1 MYLCIQYIY
10 LKYDLLFWLITIS
23 KVMSGNAVVRKRVFF
38 LYAICFSRY
47 FLHVAMQMCRHCD
60 AQCS

>member
-1 MYLCIQYIY
+1 ML
-10 LKYDLLFWLITIS
+10 
-23 KVMSGNAVVRKRVFF
+23 GNAVVRKRVFF

-60 AQCS
+60 AQCSWCGWLVTWM